1 MKPAPFDYV
10 CPETLEEALSILSEF
25 GEDAKVLAGGQ
36 SLVPTMNMRLARPAM
51 IVDINRLPRLADI
64 RSHNGSIHIGAL
76 VRQADAEREQRIP
89 QAIPLLALALPHVGH
104 RQTRNRGTICGSLA
118 HADPSAEVPLVA
130 VAVNAQ
136 IEAQSSRGARRIAAD
151 AFFDSFFT
159 TTLAADELVTAATF
173 PAHSEGCGYAF
184 EEFAL
189 RHGDFAI
196 VATACAVRID
206 ADGKTDTLS
215 IVLGG
220 VGERPYRCDTDAWL
234 GRALTADAI
243 EDLAQTASARIDPP
257 SDLRGTAKY
266 RRWLAQGQIRR
277 TLSRALEGAR

>member
-10 CPETLEEALSILSEF
+10 CPETLEEALAILSEF

-36 SLVPTMNMRLARPAM
+36 SLVPTMNMRLARPAT
-51 IVDINRLPRLADI
+51 IVDINRLPGLAEMYN
-64 RSHNGSIHIGAL
+64 HNGSVHIGAL
-76 VRQADAEREQRIP
+76 VRQADVEREPRIP

-130 VAVNAQ
+130 VAINAEIETQ
-136 IEAQSSRGARRIAAD
+136 SARGSRRIEAG

-159 TTLAADELVTAATF
+159 TTLAADELVTGASF
-173 PAHSEGCGYAF
+173 PARSEGCGYAF

-196 VATACAVRID
+196 VATACAVRVA
-206 ADGKTDTLS
+206 ADGKLKALS

-220 VGERPYRCDTDAWL
+220 VGERPHRCDTDSWL
-234 GRALTADAI
+234 DRALTPRDV
-243 EDLAQTASARIDPP
+243 EDVAQTASAHVDPP
-257 SDLRGTAKY
+257 SDQRGTAKY

-277 TLSRALEGAR
+277 TLSLALEDAR

>member
-10 CPETLEEALSILSEF
+10 CPDTLEEALAILSEF

-36 SLVPTMNMRLARPAM
+36 SLVPTMNMRLARPAT
-51 IVDINRLPRLADI
+51 ILDINRLPGLSDI
-64 RSHNGSIHIGAL
+64 YSHNGSIHIGAL
-76 VRQADAEREQRIP
+76 VRQADAERDPRIP

-118 HADPSAEVPLVA
+118 HADPSAEIPLVA
-130 VAVNAQ
+130 VALDAQ
-136 IEAQSSRGARRIAAD
+136 IEAQSAGGSRRIAAD

-159 TTLAADELVTAATF
+159 TTLAADELVTGVSV
-173 PAHSEGCGYAF
+173 PARSKGCGYAF

-196 VATACAVRID
+196 VATACAVRVA
-206 ADGKTDTLS
+206 ADGKMESLS

-220 VGERPYRCDTDAWL
+220 VSERPQRCDTGAWL
-234 GRALTADAI
+234 SSTLTPRDI
-243 EDLAQTASARIDPP
+243 EDIAQTVSAYIDPP
-257 SDLRGTAKY
+257 NDLRGTTKY
-266 RRWLAQGQIRR
+266 RRWLAQGQIQR
-277 TLSRALEGAR
+277 TLSRALEDAR